1 MSGVDSNLVKH
12 FNIAAQLGHD
22 GEHGASLSA
31 YRAVVARASDPGGP
45 KTSPAFIATARMR
58 IGFCLMDLGQYEEAM
73 QEFAD
78 MAPLVG
84 ALPHASRFEYHF
96 AYGNTLGML
105 RRLEEMYRELV
116 QAMSVAED
124 MGDYTSRLE
133 RCWVKILTHAER
145 AQGWDFIELKAPIA
159 ANTSH
164 LRGMM
169 RLYLFAED
177 MLSVSRRSRQQ
188 LN

>member
-1 MSGVDSNLVKH
+1 MSGVDANLVKH

-31 YRAVVARASDPGGP
+31 YRTVVARANEPGGP
-45 KTSPAFIATARMR
+45 RSSPAFIATVRMR
-58 IGFCLMDLGQYEEAM
+58 IGFCLMDLGQYEEAR

-78 MAPLVG
+78 MARLVG

-105 RRLEEMYRELV
+105 HRMEEMYRELV
-116 QAMSVAED
+116 QAMCVGED

-133 RCWVKILTHAER
+133 RCWVKILTHAEK
-145 AQGWDFIELKAPIA
+145 AQAWDFIEDKAPIA
-159 ANTSH
+159 SNTSS
-164 LRGMM
+164 LRGMT

>member
-1 MSGVDSNLVKH
+1 MSGVDANLLKH
-12 FNIAAQLGHD
+12 FNIAAQLSHD
-22 GEHGASLSA
+22 GELCASLSA
-31 YRAVVARASDPGGP
+31 YRGLVDRASQPGGP
-45 KTSPAFIATARMR
+45 KCSPAFIATARLR
-58 IGFCLMDLGQYEEAM
+58 IGLCLMGLEQYEEAA

-78 MAPLVG
+78 MGPHAG
-84 ALPHASRFEYHF
+84 ALAHATRFEYHF

-105 RRLEEMYRELV
+105 RRLEEMYRQYT
-116 QAMSVAED
+116 QAMSVAEA

-133 RCWVKILTHAER
+133 RCWVKILTHAEKSR
-145 AQGWDFIELKAPIA
+145 AWDFIEQKAPIA

-164 LRGMM
+164 LRGMT

-177 MLSVSRRSRQQ
+177 MLSVSRRSRQH